1 MIEHTAVDG
10 VNDVVRPNLP
20 VSSRP
25 HRVVIP
31 RRAFQPGASARKR
44 REKKLALSRY
54 QKAVQVRRVDGAIRR
69 PLLHRRWIFRHRK
82 FKEPWL
88 VPYFDRLDE
97 GSGGKH
103 AMSHRSDA
111 MSFNLRAD
119 GIGDAELE

>member
-54 QKAVQVRRVDGAIRR
+54 QKAVQVRRGGGAGRR
-69 PLLHRRWIFRHRK
+69 PPLPPRRVFPHRK
-82 FKEPWL
+82 IKKPW
-88 VPYFDRLDE
+88 
-97 GSGGKH
+97 GGPQLSRPPQRGRGK
-103 AMSHRSDA
+103 
-111 MSFNLRAD
+111 N
-119 GIGDAELE
+119 